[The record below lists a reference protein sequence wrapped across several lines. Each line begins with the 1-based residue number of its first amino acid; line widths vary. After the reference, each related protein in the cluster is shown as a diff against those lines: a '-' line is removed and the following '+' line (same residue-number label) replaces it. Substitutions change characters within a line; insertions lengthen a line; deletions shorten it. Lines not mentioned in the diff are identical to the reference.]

1 MSEPDSSTPGWYGKL
16 PSLGDFASR
25 RLAHELI
32 EPWDAWLAEEIG
44 ELRNS
49 YPDEWLQGYLD
60 SPTWRFVLGTGVLG
74 AHQVQPLAGILMPS
88 VDRVGRYFPLTILA
102 PLPSL
107 PRRAEH
113 AEALFN
119 WLHALDDIAAD
130 AMQEDWPIDELEQ
143 ALATRPAPQWD
154 GAPDALLHALASLSG
169 GDTRMVPL
177 ALPEARSA
185 MAEQLADGLWHWS
198 LTAALGRSISPG
210 LAWWWADPAAPGQ
223 GRRTFLSRGLPSGH
237 DFSALMGP
245 GADVQAAPRATPSH
259 YPRHDHVAEDEAAYE
274 PTPADRDL
282 SPPDTPGVNPLADLL
297 GHTAPSAPIDFMPPL
312 EPR

>member
-1 MSEPDSSTPGWYGKL
+1 MSDEGRSIPGWYGKL

-49 YPDEWLQGYLD
+49 YPDAWLQGYLD

-74 AHQVQPLAGILMPS
+74 PHQTQPLAGILMPS
-88 VDRVGRYFPLTILA
+88 VDRVGRYFPLTIMA
-102 PLPSL
+102 PLPHL

-130 AMQEDWPIDELEQ
+130 ALQEDWPIDELEQ
-143 ALATRPAPQWD
+143 ALASKPAPQWE
-154 GAPDALLHALASLSG
+154 GPANALAQALASLTNG
-169 GDTRMVPL
+169 ECRLVAL

-185 MAEQLADGLWHWS
+185 MAEQLADSLWHWS
-198 LTAALGRSISPG
+198 LSNALSRSVSPG
-210 LAWWWADPAAPGQ
+210 LAWWWAEPAAPGQ
-223 GRRTFLSRGLPSGH
+223 TRSTFLSRGLPSGH
-237 DFSALMGP
+237 DFNALMGP
-245 GADVQAAPRATPSH
+245 GAEAHHS
-259 YPRHDHVAEDEAAYE
+259 HVAADAPVYA
-274 PTPADRDL
+274 PAPPPAPADHEL
-282 SPPDTPGVNPLADLL
+282 PASSTPGVNPLADLL
-297 GHTAPSAPIDFMPPL
+297 GHTAPSAPLDFMPPPD
-312 EPR
+312 PR